1 MKNISRNNKMIK
13 IISQYSGES
22 FNIELKGSEG
32 SLKELLGTIL
42 NISPNE
48 IKGIRDTYNNYYT
61 LSSALKSKN
70 INEYPNNYFSII
82 TNNGINNNNNAFS
95 DINAYNINKSH
106 NYVNN
111 NLFNN
116 MYLKPNH
123 YINNSDIYYNN
134 IKINNIQN
142 YGYRNQKI
150 HQYGN
155 YFKQYNKEAYYNLIN
170 YLYKYKY
177 IKKHNY
183 YKLRKCIEVNNAD
196 VLEILKPYIEFDNNY
211 KKLINDLF
219 PILNLDLSINGNL
232 NSKYQSENILY
243 LDLLNSLKDNFTS
256 ENMKKLNY
264 LLLIEN
270 MSIIQLFERYD
281 KIRNKNDLIDGL
293 YSLIKKVSKVDLN
306 KSNGIM
312 GNILKER
319 KSKSHNYKYI
329 QKNDNTSDNNI
340 RSIKHSNNKKKKY
353 NIELLQKITEK
364 IIKYGKDFSEDIY
377 YLIKYELSNISIEDK
392 VDLFKSKFNIDIEK
406 QDNIKKLSESNKKKI
421 KEYYTKYIDKNIY
434 KFLDSEENEL
444 YLNIIQTPDSQEYD
458 DIMKM
463 YNDLIKDDKMK
474 NKMELLRNKI
484 INYLKDL
491 KPLIEEKSK
500 SNRNDTEET
509 NRENFGGAKLILH
522 EEEEEEEDD
531 DEESKN
537 DDKKEEMK
545 ESSYDSSYVVKEA
558 EEESENNDN
567 DEEESGVSIKKAAKK

>member
-95 DINAYNINKSH
+95 DINTYNINKSH

-134 IKINNIQN
+134 IRINNIQN

-150 HQYGN
+150 HHNGN

-196 VLEILKPYIEFDNNY
+196 VLEILKPYIECDNNY

-319 KSKSHNYKYI
+319 KSKSHNCKYI

-377 YLIKYELSNISIEDK
+377 YLIQYELSNISIEDK

-491 KPLIEEKSK
+491 KPLIEEKSQ
-500 SNRNDTEET
+500 SNRNETEET

>member
-134 IKINNIQN
+134 IRINNIQN
-142 YGYRNQKI
+142 YGYRNKKI

-392 VDLFKSKFNIDIEK
+392 FDLFKSKFNIDIEK

-491 KPLIEEKSK
+491 KPLIEEKSQ

>member
-1 MKNISRNNKMIK
+1 
-13 IISQYSGES
+13 
-22 FNIELKGSEG
+22 
-32 SLKELLGTIL
+32 
-42 NISPNE
+42 
-48 IKGIRDTYNNYYT
+48 
-61 LSSALKSKN
+61 
-70 INEYPNNYFSII
+70 
-82 TNNGINNNNNAFS
+82 
-95 DINAYNINKSH
+95 
-106 NYVNN
+106 
-111 NLFNN
+111 
-116 MYLKPNH
+116 
-123 YINNSDIYYNN
+123 
-134 IKINNIQN
+134 
-142 YGYRNQKI
+142 
-150 HQYGN
+150 
-155 YFKQYNKEAYYNLIN
+155 
-170 YLYKYKY
+170 LYKYKY

-183 YKLRKCIEVNNAD
+183 YKLRKCIEVNNSD

>member
-22 FNIELKGSEG
+22 FNIELKGSEE

-134 IKINNIQN
+134 IRINNIQN
-142 YGYRNQKI
+142 YGYRNKKI

-319 KSKSHNYKYI
+319 KSKSHNCKYI

-491 KPLIEEKSK
+491 KPLIEEKSQ

>member
-232 NSKYQSENILY
+232 NSKHQSENILY

>member
-42 NISPNE
+42 NISSNE

-82 TNNGINNNNNAFS
+82 TNNGINNKNNAFS

-134 IKINNIQN
+134 IRINNIQN

-155 YFKQYNKEAYYNLIN
+155 YFKQYNKEEYYNLIN

-392 VDLFKSKFNIDIEK
+392 FDLFKSKFNIDIEK

>member
-1 MKNISRNNKMIK
+1 
-13 IISQYSGES
+13 
-22 FNIELKGSEG
+22 
-32 SLKELLGTIL
+32 
-42 NISPNE
+42 
-48 IKGIRDTYNNYYT
+48 
-61 LSSALKSKN
+61 
-70 INEYPNNYFSII
+70 
-82 TNNGINNNNNAFS
+82 
-95 DINAYNINKSH
+95 
-106 NYVNN
+106 
-111 NLFNN
+111 
-116 MYLKPNH
+116 
-123 YINNSDIYYNN
+123 
-134 IKINNIQN
+134 
-142 YGYRNQKI
+142 
-150 HQYGN
+150 
-155 YFKQYNKEAYYNLIN
+155 
-170 YLYKYKY
+170 
-177 IKKHNY
+177 
-183 YKLRKCIEVNNAD
+183 
-196 VLEILKPYIEFDNNY
+196 
-211 KKLINDLF
+211 
-219 PILNLDLSINGNL
+219 L

-491 KPLIEEKSK
+491 KPLIEEKSQ

-545 ESSYDSSYVVKEA
+545 ESSFNSSYVVKEA

>member
-106 NYVNN
+106 NYINN

-134 IKINNIQN
+134 IRINNIQN

-392 VDLFKSKFNIDIEK
+392 FDLFKSKFNIDIEK

>member
-134 IKINNIQN
+134 IRINNIQN
-142 YGYRNQKI
+142 YGYRKQKI

-243 LDLLNSLKDNFTS
+243 LDLLNSLKDNFTT

>member
-82 TNNGINNNNNAFS
+82 TNNGINNNNNSFS

-134 IKINNIQN
+134 IRINNIQN

-150 HQYGN
+150 RQNGN

-392 VDLFKSKFNIDIEK
+392 FDLFKSKFNIDIEK

-491 KPLIEEKSK
+491 KPLIEEKSQ

>member
-134 IKINNIQN
+134 IRINNIQN

-150 HQYGN
+150 HHNGN

-183 YKLRKCIEVNNAD
+183 YKLKKCIEVNNAD
-196 VLEILKPYIEFDNNY
+196 VLEILKPYIEFDKNY

-232 NSKYQSENILY
+232 NSKYKSENILY
-243 LDLLNSLKDNFTS
+243 LDLLNSLKDNFTM

-491 KPLIEEKSK
+491 KPLIEEKSQ

>member
-134 IKINNIQN
+134 IRINNIQN

-392 VDLFKSKFNIDIEK
+392 FDLFKSKFNIDIEK

>member
-82 TNNGINNNNNAFS
+82 TNNGINNNNNTFS

-134 IKINNIQN
+134 IRINNIQN
-142 YGYRNQKI
+142 YGDRKQKI
-150 HQYGN
+150 HHNGN

-196 VLEILKPYIEFDNNY
+196 VLEILKPYIECDNNY

-264 LLLIEN
+264 LLLLEN

-319 KSKSHNYKYI
+319 KSKSHNYKYM
-329 QKNDNTSDNNI
+329 QKNSNTSDNNI

-392 VDLFKSKFNIDIEK
+392 FDLFKSKFNIDIEK

-491 KPLIEEKSK
+491 KPLIEEKSQ

>member
-134 IKINNIQN
+134 IRINNIQN
-142 YGYRNQKI
+142 YGYRKQKI

-243 LDLLNSLKDNFTS
+243 LDLLNSLKDNFTT

-491 KPLIEEKSK
+491 KPLIEEKSQ

>member
-22 FNIELKGSEG
+22 FKIELKGSEE

-134 IKINNIQN
+134 IRINNIQN
-142 YGYRNQKI
+142 YGYKNQKI
-150 HQYGN
+150 RQYGN

>member
-1 MKNISRNNKMIK
+1 MIK

-134 IKINNIQN
+134 IRINNIQN

-150 HQYGN
+150 HQYRN

-183 YKLRKCIEVNNAD
+183 YKLRKCIEVNNVD

-306 KSNGIM
+306 KSNSIM

-491 KPLIEEKSK
+491 KPLIEEKSQ

-567 DEEESGVSIKKAAKK
+567 DEEESGVSIKKGAKK

>member
-106 NYVNN
+106 NYINN

-134 IKINNIQN
+134 IRINNIQN

-232 NSKYQSENILY
+232 KSKYQSENILY

>member
-243 LDLLNSLKDNFTS
+243 LDLLNSLKDNFTT

-491 KPLIEEKSK
+491 KPLIEEKSQ

>member
-82 TNNGINNNNNAFS
+82 TNNGINNKNNAFS

-134 IKINNIQN
+134 IRINNIQN

-155 YFKQYNKEAYYNLIN
+155 YFKQYNKEEYYNLIN

-392 VDLFKSKFNIDIEK
+392 FDLFKSKFNIDIEK

>member
-134 IKINNIQN
+134 IRINNIQN
-142 YGYRNQKI
+142 YGYKNQKI

-232 NSKYQSENILY
+232 NSKYKSENILY
-243 LDLLNSLKDNFTS
+243 LDLLNSLKDNFTM

-364 IIKYGKDFSEDIY
+364 IIKFGKDFSEDIY

-491 KPLIEEKSK
+491 KPLIEEKSQ

>member
-82 TNNGINNNNNAFS
+82 TNNGINNNNNALS

-134 IKINNIQN
+134 IRINNIQN

-392 VDLFKSKFNIDIEK
+392 FDLFKSKFNIDIEK

-491 KPLIEEKSK
+491 KPLIEEKSQ

-567 DEEESGVSIKKAAKK
+567 DEEESGVSIKKEEKK

>member
-134 IKINNIQN
+134 IRINNIQN
-142 YGYRNQKI
+142 YGYKNQKI
-150 HQYGN
+150 RQYGN

-491 KPLIEEKSK
+491 KPLIEEKSQ

>member
-22 FNIELKGSEG
+22 FNIELKGSEE

-134 IKINNIQN
+134 IRINNIQN
-142 YGYRNQKI
+142 YGYKNQKI
-150 HQYGN
+150 RQYGN

-183 YKLRKCIEVNNAD
+183 YKLRKCIEVNNVD

-329 QKNDNTSDNNI
+329 QKNDNTTDNNI

-491 KPLIEEKSK
+491 KPLIEEKSQ

>member
-1 MKNISRNNKMIK
+1 MIK

-134 IKINNIQN
+134 IRINNIQN

-392 VDLFKSKFNIDIEK
+392 VDLFKAKFNIDIEK
-406 QDNIKKLSESNKKKI
+406 QENIKKLSESNKKKI

>member
-22 FNIELKGSEG
+22 FNIELKGSEE

-82 TNNGINNNNNAFS
+82 TNNGINNNNNSFS
-95 DINAYNINKSH
+95 DINVYNINKSH

-134 IKINNIQN
+134 IRINNIQN

-150 HQYGN
+150 HQYRN

-232 NSKYQSENILY
+232 NSKYRSENILY

-392 VDLFKSKFNIDIEK
+392 VDLFKAKFNIDIEK

-491 KPLIEEKSK
+491 KPLIEEKSQ

>member
-134 IKINNIQN
+134 IRINNIQN
-142 YGYRNQKI
+142 YGYKNQKI
-150 HQYGN
+150 RQYGN

-243 LDLLNSLKDNFTS
+243 LDLLNSLKDNFTI

-491 KPLIEEKSK
+491 KPLIEEKSQ

>member
-134 IKINNIQN
+134 IRINNIQN
-142 YGYRNQKI
+142 YGYRKQKI

>member
-82 TNNGINNNNNAFS
+82 TNNGINNNNNALS

-134 IKINNIQN
+134 IRINNIQN

-150 HQYGN
+150 HHNRN

-243 LDLLNSLKDNFTS
+243 LDLLNSLKDNFTT

-329 QKNDNTSDNNI
+329 QKNDNISDNNI

>member
-134 IKINNIQN
+134 IRINNIQN
-142 YGYRNQKI
+142 YGYRNKKI

-364 IIKYGKDFSEDIY
+364 IIKFGKDFSEDIY

>member
-134 IKINNIQN
+134 IRINNIQN

-183 YKLRKCIEVNNAD
+183 YKLRKCIEVNNTD

-364 IIKYGKDFSEDIY
+364 IIKFGKDFSEDIY

-491 KPLIEEKSK
+491 KPLIEEKSQ

>member
-1 MKNISRNNKMIK
+1 MIK

-82 TNNGINNNNNAFS
+82 TNNGINNNNNALS

-134 IKINNIQN
+134 IRINNIQN
-142 YGYRNQKI
+142 YGYRNKKI

>member
-1 MKNISRNNKMIK
+1 MIK

-134 IKINNIQN
+134 IRINNIQN
-142 YGYRNQKI
+142 YGYRKQKI

-319 KSKSHNYKYI
+319 KSKSHNYKDI

-340 RSIKHSNNKKKKY
+340 RSIKRSNNKKKKY

>member
-1 MKNISRNNKMIK
+1 MIK

-61 LSSALKSKN
+61 LSRALKSKN

-134 IKINNIQN
+134 IRINNIQN
-142 YGYRNQKI
+142 YGYKNQKI
-150 HQYGN
+150 RQYGN

-183 YKLRKCIEVNNAD
+183 YKLRKCIEVNNVD

-319 KSKSHNYKYI
+319 KSKSHNYKDI

-340 RSIKHSNNKKKKY
+340 RSIKRSNNKKKKY

-392 VDLFKSKFNIDIEK
+392 FDLFKSKFNIDIEK

>member
-134 IKINNIQN
+134 IRINNIQN

-150 HQYGN
+150 HQDGN
-155 YFKQYNKEAYYNLIN
+155 YFKQYNKEEYYNLIN

-319 KSKSHNYKYI
+319 KSKSHNYKYM
-329 QKNDNTSDNNI
+329 QKNSNISDNNI

-491 KPLIEEKSK
+491 KPLIEEKSQL
-500 SNRNDTEET
+500 NRNETEET

>member
-134 IKINNIQN
+134 IRINNIQN

-170 YLYKYKY
+170 YLHKYKY

-196 VLEILKPYIEFDNNY
+196 VLEILKPYIEFDKNY

-491 KPLIEEKSK
+491 KPLIEEKSQ

>member
-134 IKINNIQN
+134 IRINNIQN

-150 HQYGN
+150 HHNGN

-196 VLEILKPYIEFDNNY
+196 VLEILKPYIEFDKNY

-491 KPLIEEKSK
+491 KPLIEEKSQ

>member
-134 IKINNIQN
+134 IRINNIQN